1 MYSVETREAV
11 RTLFTA
17 YRQANEKATQDIYA
31 NLLEDIPVVLLNKTI
46 KKCICEK
53 KFLPSVAEI
62 RQAAMS
68 LMGTVDPSRKV
79 KTWQEAQAEISRGMS
94 RTWFHGCLGEIPFD
108 DPRFGQPCE
117 PMWSTPEIKAAV
129 DSYGFDKFQAV
140 NAEDMP
146 TVWAQLRRLYEQA
159 CQRKDEAAVNSY
171 VLGAD
176 MEKLQQAIQRTG
188 LLKEAEP

>member
-79 KTWQEAQAEISRGMS
+79 KTWQEAQLEISRGMS

-108 DPRFGQPCE
+108 DSRFGQPCE

-129 DSYGFDKFQAV
+129 DSYGFDKFQMV

-176 MEKLQQAIQRTG
+176 MEKLQQAVQRTG

>member
-17 YRQANEKATQDIYA
+17 YRQVNEKATQDIYA

-79 KTWQEAQAEISRGMS
+79 KTWQEAQAEIAAGISRS
-94 RTWFHGCLGEIPFD
+94 WYRGCLGEIPQD
-108 DPRFGQPCE
+108 HPEYGRACD

-129 DSYGFDKFQAV
+129 DAYGFEALGQTLVD
-140 NAEDMP
+140 DMP

-176 MEKLQQAIQRTG
+176 MEKLQQAMQRTG
-188 LLKEAEP
+188 LLKGAEP